1 MRLSAAIATGM
12 LVCLSAATV
21 AAAAEK
27 APAAPKPT
35 VVVAEGERFTVGDG
49 KGWKVTHQEQSYG
62 SHIYGGMWSTFGG
75 LLGAPADSVGSVA
88 RQQVTIPTSGPFRVW
103 SKYQS
108 PPYHNY
114 EHRVEVFQ
122 NGRKLFS
129 HDYGKARSPRL
140 WSFGGAY
147 RLKPI
152 AQVWWPWGLDH
163 DCAEAPSGPV
173 ALKAGRAEI
182 RLTTLASARPA
193 GNRYVDFVLLT
204 TDHRDTC
211 DGFQKHGQAKSPF
224 MFEGLDATP
233 IFMRFRNMT
242 DQPARVDLHTNFG
255 HHTWH
260 CAPARGTFPAEP
272 VAAGKWSPWFNI
284 NRVVRLVTDEGLRI
298 TVKGAGKVPVEVAM
312 DSGGKRM
319 LGRLDVPNGESVNF
333 PLEITWDRS
342 KRLRLSRDIADE
354 LIRKSKTQWR
364 KACPHKPRHI
374 AFFGAL
380 ARGNVPWAMRLKDA
394 LGYNTQLPDTVEHL
408 AVDGYFQHV
417 RNPAA
422 IRKHA
427 ERLGARRTRHRV
439 ASFGDEIHIGSI
451 DFKDPKYTP
460 MFRQWLVKKG
470 LRATDLGGVEPG
482 AATFNANPRLAWYSR
497 IFSAH
502 QRFKHYREM
511 TRLAEQ
517 AYGPQVLTG
526 ANFSP
531 HHGVAYYGSN
541 LQWIDAFKHNAM
553 TMFWTEDYIFSMGEP
568 PQIFAFLF
576 ARAHCAVKYNAQ
588 PIHMYVMPH
597 APAQDARNFRRNMV
611 YAIGAGAKHIDNFW
625 VAPQEQYSENYVSWG
640 YTDTFRAIFESIHD
654 TAAVEPLLI
663 GSKRRPGRVAI
674 VTGKAT
680 DINEDDAKVDRALD
694 PFTAMCEN
702 APAKVTQT
710 ICRKDTQALYLALR
724 HAQVRVD
731 LVTEDDIIDRGVL
744 KDYKAVYFAGEWIND
759 HAVPKLDAWV
769 KQGGVLYASSGLG
782 CRNQFN
788 ENQTALGELLGIR
801 KVETTKSLYHVRPMI
816 ELPLARPIDQI
827 TLGDRKIDAIGM
839 KQVIT
844 PGRAQVLGRWRDGTA
859 AVTVRAYGKG
869 KAFAVG
875 TLPGLT
881 YLKTGLR
888 ATPATRG
895 GTAHIYNPVGFSPAA
910 TELVRL
916 AVKAGSIKRQVAC
929 ENPHVEA
936 LVRDNTAGT
945 LLTLVNWTNEPKVTT
960 KVALRLSYRP
970 KNVTSISRGRPL
982 AFDYRDGTLHLNATV
997 TEADF
1002 ITIYK

>member
-1 MRLSAAIATGM
+1 MRLPAPIATWI
-12 LVCLSAATV
+12 LVCLNVPAAT
-21 AAAAEK
+21 AATRK
-27 APAAPKPT
+27 APAAAKPT
-35 VVVAEGERFTVGDG
+35 VVVAEGERFTVGDA
-49 KGWKVTHQEQSYG
+49 KGWRVTHQERSYG

-88 RQQVTIPTSGPFRVW
+88 RQEVIIPKAGSFRVW

-114 EHRVEVFQ
+114 AHRVEVFQ
-122 NGRKLFS
+122 NGKKLFS
-129 HDYGKARSPRL
+129 HDYGKADSPRL
-140 WSFGGAY
+140 WSFSGAY
-147 RLKPI
+147 RLKPV

-163 DCAEAPSGPV
+163 DCAEAPPGPV

-182 RLTTLASARPA
+182 RLTALAGAKPA
-193 GNRYVDFVLLT
+193 GDRYVDFVLLT

-224 MFEGLDATP
+224 MFEALDAAP
-233 IFMRFRNMT
+233 IFMRFRNTT
-242 DQPARVDLHTNFG
+242 DRAARVDLHTNFG

-260 CAPARGTFPAEP
+260 CAPARGSFPAEP
-272 VAAGKWSPWFNI
+272 VAPGTWSPWFTI

-298 TVKGAGKVPVEVAM
+298 TVKGAGKIPVEFALGP
-312 DSGGKRM
+312 GGKRT
-319 LGRLDVPNGESVNF
+319 LGRLDVPSGESVNF

-342 KRLRLSRDIADE
+342 KRLRLSRDIAAE
-354 LIRKSKTQWR
+354 LIRESKTQWR

-374 AFFGAL
+374 AFFGAFS
-380 ARGNVPWAMRLKDA
+380 RGNVPWAMRFKDA
-394 LGYNTQLPDTVEHL
+394 LGYNTQLPDPYEHL

-427 ERLGARRTRHRV
+427 ESLGAKRTRHRV
-439 ASFGDEIHIGSI
+439 ASFGDEIHIGTI
-451 DFKDPKYTP
+451 NFKDPKYTP
-460 MFRQWLVKKG
+460 MFRRWLEKKG
-470 LRATDLGGVEPG
+470 LRAKDLGDIEPG
-482 AATFNANPRLAWYSR
+482 EAGFNANPRLAWYSR
-497 IFSAH
+497 VFSAH
-502 QRFKHYREM
+502 QRFAHYRAM

-597 APAQDARNFRRNMV
+597 APAQDARNFRRNML
-611 YAIGAGAKHIDNFW
+611 YAVGAGAKHVDNFW

-654 TAAVEPLLI
+654 TAAVEGLLV
-663 GSKRRPGRVAI
+663 GSKRRPARVAI
-674 VTGKAT
+674 VTGKAV
-680 DINEDDAKVDRALD
+680 DINEDATKVDRSLD
-694 PFTAMCEN
+694 PFVAQCGN
-702 APAKVTQT
+702 APAKITQT
-710 ICRKDTQALYLALR
+710 ICRKDIQALFLALR
-724 HAQVRVD
+724 HAQCRVD
-731 LVTEDDIIDRGVL
+731 LITEDDIVEAGVL
-744 KDYKAVYFAGEWIND
+744 KDYDVVHFAGEWID
-759 HAVPKLDAWV
+759 DRAVPKLDAWV
-769 KQGGVLYASSGLG
+769 KGGGVLYASSGLG
-782 CRNQFN
+782 RRNPFN
-788 ENQTALGELLGIR
+788 EDHTAMLDLLGIR
-801 KVETTKSLYHVRPMI
+801 KVATTKSLYHVRPMI
-816 ELPLARPIDQI
+816 ELPLARPIDRI
-827 TLGDRKIDAIGM
+827 ALNGRTIDAMGM
-839 KQVIT
+839 KQAIT

-859 AVTVRAYGKG
+859 AVTVRSYGRG

-875 TLPGLT
+875 TLGGLS

-888 ATPATRG
+888 PGPAARG
-895 GTAHIYNPVGFSPAA
+895 GIAHITNPVGFAPAA

-916 AVKAGSIKRQVAC
+916 GIDAVPIKRQVAC
-929 ENPHVEA
+929 ANPHVEA

-960 KVALRLSYRP
+960 QVALRLPHRP
-970 KNVTSISRGRPL
+970 KSVRSISQAKPL
-982 AFDYRDGTLHLNATV
+982 AFDYRDGTLHLTASV

-1002 ITIYK
+1002 ITITK